1 VAPVSDFNDRNL
13 FSIPYTFF
21 CKLLKH
27 MEKVLTAIY
36 TLDIYKMKKYTTL
49 SERQFLNPIEKSHSD
64 AKIDIPRI

>member
-1 VAPVSDFNDRNL
+1 
-13 FSIPYTFF
+13 
-21 CKLLKH
+21 